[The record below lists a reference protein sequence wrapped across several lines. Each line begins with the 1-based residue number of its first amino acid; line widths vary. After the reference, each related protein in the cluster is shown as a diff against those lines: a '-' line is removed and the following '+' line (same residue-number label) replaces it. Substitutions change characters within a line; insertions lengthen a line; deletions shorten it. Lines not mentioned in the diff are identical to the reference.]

1 MLLTVRISILIYNC
15 WCFVSVLVKLLQV
28 TVWETQGT
36 INSHQK
42 SEAGFSPAILT
53 PKSGQNGRAREEK
66 YKRTF
71 KCFSEIHVKFSGL
84 VESRFEDSLLAI
96 ETPLSNHKAVSST
109 GTCTIQFK
117 CCWLHTWEQSQCM
130 LCKKLVDA
138 TKVVKIKSY
147 FPRGMHLNKNIFIS
161 YGSDLSL
168 SWSMNIYYL

>member
-1 MLLTVRISILIYNC
+1 MVEQEKRST
-15 WCFVSVLVKLLQV
+15 
-28 TVWETQGT
+28 
-36 INSHQK
+36 
-42 SEAGFSPAILT
+42 
-53 PKSGQNGRAREEK
+53 REHLSASLK
-66 YKRTF
+66 Y
-71 KCFSEIHVKFSGL
+71 KFSGL

-96 ETPLSNHKAVSST
+96 ETPLSNHEAVSST

-168 SWSMNIYYL
+168 S